1 LALIGG
7 AIGKRKRLLKPA
19 EDAFANLLM
28 MLTSG
33 FCVCGHSEF
42 SLRRGCE
49 STRQL
54 SSSLARNAWMRSAVL
69 RRTKSARVVVQLPIR
84 SQMTLGAP
92 PSKEL
97 L

>member
-42 SLRRGCE
+42 NLGEDVRAPDSFLRRWQEMPEC
-49 STRQL
+49 
-54 SSSLARNAWMRSAVL
+54 ARRCCAEQN
-69 RRTKSARVVVQLPIR
+69 RRT
-84 SQMTLGAP
+84 
-92 PSKEL
+92 
-97 L
+97 